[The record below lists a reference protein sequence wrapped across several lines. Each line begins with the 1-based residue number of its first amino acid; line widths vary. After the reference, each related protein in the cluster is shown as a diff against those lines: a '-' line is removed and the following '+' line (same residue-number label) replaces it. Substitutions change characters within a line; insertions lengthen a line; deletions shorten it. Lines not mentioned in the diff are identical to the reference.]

1 MSKNL
6 KRIIAFD
13 FGLKRIGVAISDQLQ
28 IGAYPLDTF
37 ANDNSLIGKLKKVKS
52 EFEIETILLGIPKK
66 FSAEAHEMEKHILN
80 FKSAL
85 EKIFM
90 LEVKLV
96 EEFFTS
102 AIAQRF
108 VNESVTKKKK
118 RKDKG
123 LVDRQAAAIL
133 IEDFIRKRNH
143 FSEL

>member
-1 MSKNL
+1 MSDKL

-37 ANDNSLIGKLKKVKS
+37 ANDNSLIVKLKKVKS
-52 EFEIETILLGIPKK
+52 EYEIEIVLLGIPKK
-66 FSAEAHEMEKHILN
+66 FSTEAHELEKPILN
-80 FKSAL
+80 FKSTL
-85 EKIFM
+85 EKIFA

-96 EEFFTS
+96 EEFYTS

-118 RKDKG
+118 RQEKG